1 MICVARKPKKAIIKR
16 VIGKNFFMGTPEM
29 IDRIVARFKE
39 KLNKVKAVLNE
50 NGQSLIEF
58 VLLLLVV
65 ATISFMFVKLVNNQI
80 AGIWV
85 DIVKIIVD
93 DETQNSRLDL

>member
-1 MICVARKPKKAIIKR
+1 MPAAHELEYGGGEKQP
-16 VIGKNFFMGTPEM
+16 GPEQSET
-29 IDRIVARFKE
+29 VQQ
-39 KLNKVKAVLNE
+39 VKAVLNE
-50 NGQSLIEF
+50 RGQSLIEF

-93 DETQNSRLDL
+93 DETQNSRLEL

>member
-1 MICVARKPKKAIIKR
+1 MI
-16 VIGKNFFMGTPEM
+16 G
-29 IDRIVARFKE
+29 RIVARFKE
-39 KLNKVKAVLNE
+39 KLNKVKAVLDE
-50 NGQSLIEF
+50 RGQSLIEF

-93 DETQNSRLDL
+93 DETQNSRLEL

>member
-1 MICVARKPKKAIIKR
+1 
-16 VIGKNFFMGTPEM
+16 MGTPEM
-29 IDRIVARFKE
+29 IGRIVARFKE
-39 KLNKVKAVLNE
+39 KLNKVKAVLDE
-50 NGQSLIEF
+50 RGQSLIEF

-93 DETQNSRLDL
+93 DETQNSRLEL

>member
-1 MICVARKPKKAIIKR
+1 
-16 VIGKNFFMGTPEM
+16 MGTPEM
-29 IDRIVARFKE
+29 IGRIVARFKE

-50 NGQSLIEF
+50 RGQSLIEF

-93 DETQNSRLDL
+93 DETQNSRLEL

>member
-1 MICVARKPKKAIIKR
+1 
-16 VIGKNFFMGTPEM
+16 MGTPEM

>member
-1 MICVARKPKKAIIKR
+1 
-16 VIGKNFFMGTPEM
+16 M